1 MNPRI
6 EKLTSVAGAAGLT
19 FLLLLAPACRRPDP
33 GSFATPEE
41 AVKAVHDVAGTGDTK
56 RVEEIF
62 GPGSMEIFR
71 SGDATADAEAAARV
85 KAMIAEKVAFE
96 EFDAVTKVALLG
108 EAAWPFPIPLVQAE
122 KRWKFDTQAGKQ
134 ELLNR
139 RIGFNELSTLASLHE
154 YVDAQREY
162 HADGKDGNPPAYAQK
177 VFSSEGKRDG
187 LYWPTGED
195 EAPSPL
201 GDLLAAA
208 AKTDTPEPDA
218 FHGYFYRILT
228 GQGKNA
234 PGGERSYLDA
244 KGLMTGGFAAVAW
257 PAKYGNSGVMTFL
270 VSSRDIVYQKDLG
283 AGTAELAKAITAF
296 DPDSTWE
303 ATRDSI
309 AMVEDDGEDE
319 SEGEQ
324 AAEVGDAE
332 AAAKPGV

>member
-1 MNPRI
+1 MNRRI
-6 EKLTSVAGAAGLT
+6 QNLAPLAGAAGLT
-19 FLLLLAPACRRPDP
+19 LALLFAPACRRPDP

-41 AVKAVHDVAGTGDTK
+41 AVTAVHDVAGTGDTK

-96 EFDAVTKVALLG
+96 EFDATTKVALLG
-108 EAAWPFPIPLVQAE
+108 EAAWPFPIPLIQVE

-139 RIGFNELSTLASLHE
+139 RIGFNELSTLGSLHA

-162 HADGKDGNPPAYAQK
+162 HAEGRDGNPPAYAQK

-187 LYWPTGED
+187 LYWPTAED
-195 EAPSPL
+195 ESPSPL

-208 AKTDTPEPDA
+208 ARTDTPEPDA
-218 FHGYFYRILT
+218 FHGYYYRILT

-234 PGGERSYLDA
+234 PGGERSYVDA

-257 PAKYGNSGVMTFL
+257 PAKYGNSGVMTF
-270 VSSRDIVYQKDLG
+270 VINQRDIVYQKDLG
-283 AGTAELAKAITAF
+283 PETADLAKAIAAF
-296 DPDSTWE
+296 DPDSSWE
-303 ATRDSI
+303 PTRDSI
-309 AMVEDDGEDE
+309 EMVEGDGEDE
-319 SEGEQ
+319 EGV
-324 AAEVGDAE
+324 AEGGEAE
-332 AAAKPGV
+332 AAPAAGV